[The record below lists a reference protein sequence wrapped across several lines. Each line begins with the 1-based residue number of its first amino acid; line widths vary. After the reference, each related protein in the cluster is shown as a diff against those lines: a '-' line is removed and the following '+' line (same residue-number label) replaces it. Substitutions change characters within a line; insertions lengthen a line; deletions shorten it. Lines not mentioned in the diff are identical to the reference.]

1 MICWETITHFL
12 GPSVLFGW
20 VEWADRAEWTFYN
33 QSAFRQTNFL
43 KCSVCQ
49 MCRKSS
55 SLTKQSICSTHD
67 FKSNIYIHDC
77 RSIKA
82 FAAHKNFSGTL
93 SDFPVLLLKLHK
105 SEMCL
110 SSFYHLWHT
119 VNVGGE
125 RDIICCDQLW
135 LKMNICFNQCC
146 CCTLGSLPN
155 CEHFVIL

>member
-67 FKSNIYIHDC
+67 FKSNIYIHVGLSKLLQHT
-77 RSIKA
+77 R
-82 FAAHKNFSGTL
+82 TL
-93 SDFPVLLLKLHK
+93 VEHYQISQF
-105 SEMCL
+105 CYW
-110 SSFYHLWHT
+110 SSTKVKCVYQVF
-119 VNVGGE
+119 
-125 RDIICCDQLW
+125 IICGTQLMLEVREISYVVTSCD
-135 LKMNICFNQCC
+135 
-146 CCTLGSLPN
+146 
-155 CEHFVIL
+155 